1 MKMKRLLSGNEAM
14 ALGAHHAGLSVAA
27 AYPGTPSTEIL
38 ENLAKMED
46 IYVEWSTNEKVAMEV
61 AMGASYGGVR
71 ALAIMK
77 HVGLNVAA
85 DPFFAAS
92 VTGVRGGLVVISCD
106 DPGMH
111 SSQNEQDN
119 RQFARFAKVP
129 MLEPSN
135 SQEAYDLMTSAFQ
148 ISEEFDTPVLFRSTT
163 RISHC
168 KTVAEVQEAPE
179 IDRKRPEFIRDPHKF
194 VMVPSNARPRH
205 PLMEER
211 IKKLSSY
218 VETFPLN
225 EIILQDRSLGI
236 ISSGAA
242 YQHAREVFQGA
253 SFLKLVTTYPL
264 PQTLIRRFAL
274 DVKRILVV
282 EELDPFIEDILR
294 ALAMTVMGKE
304 VVPIMG
310 ELNPQILEERAAIAG
325 LIPKPAA
332 LYAVKKAVRELPMRP
347 PLLCPGCPHAATS
360 YALKRLGFYHTQP
373 EEESTSGR
381 KAVARKRQGIIAASD
396 IGCYTLSVYPPLL
409 ALDTCACMG
418 ASIGQAHGLE
428 KAGVTNRIVSVIGD
442 STFLHSG
449 ITSLVNAV
457 YNEGRGTTIILDN
470 GTTAMTGHQGHPGTG
485 TSARGDKA
493 PRVIIEDLVRGIGV
507 RDVNIV
513 NAFDLSL
520 IEDTIKRCVE
530 TDEPSVIIIRGACP
544 LHVRGKGKPLT
555 IDLAQCDKCF
565 NCLRV
570 GCQAITREGNEI
582 RIDAALCVGDRCAV
596 CSQVCHQKA
605 IRVK

>member
-1 MKMKRLLSGNEAM
+1 
-14 ALGAHHAGLSVAA
+14 
-27 AYPGTPSTEIL
+27 
-38 ENLAKMED
+38 
-46 IYVEWSTNEKVAMEV
+46 
-61 AMGASYGGVR
+61 
-71 ALAIMK
+71 
-77 HVGLNVAA
+77 
-85 DPFFAAS
+85 
-92 VTGVRGGLVVISCD
+92 
-106 DPGMH
+106 
-111 SSQNEQDN
+111 
-119 RQFARFAKVP
+119 
-129 MLEPSN
+129 
-135 SQEAYDLMTSAFQ
+135 
-148 ISEEFDTPVLFRSTT
+148 
-163 RISHC
+163 
-168 KTVAEVQEAPE
+168 
-179 IDRKRPEFIRDPHKF
+179 
-194 VMVPSNARPRH
+194 
-205 PLMEER
+205 
-211 IKKLSSY
+211 
-218 VETFPLN
+218 
-225 EIILQDRSLGI
+225 
-236 ISSGAA
+236 
-242 YQHAREVFQGA
+242 VFQGA

-294 ALAMTVMGKE
+294 AMGMTVMGKE

-310 ELNPQILEERAAIAG
+310 ELNPQLLEERAAIAG

-332 LYAVKKAVRELPMRP
+332 LYAAKKSVRELPLRP

-360 YALKRLGFYHTQP
+360 YALKRLAFYHTQP
-373 EEESTSGR
+373 EEESASGR

-449 ITSLVNAV
+449 ITSLVNTV

-493 PRVIIEDLVRGIGV
+493 PRVVIEDLVRGIGV

-513 NAFDLSL
+513 NAFDLPL

-555 IDLAQCDKCF
+555 IDLAQCDQCF

-570 GCQAITREGNEI
+570 GCQAITREGNDI